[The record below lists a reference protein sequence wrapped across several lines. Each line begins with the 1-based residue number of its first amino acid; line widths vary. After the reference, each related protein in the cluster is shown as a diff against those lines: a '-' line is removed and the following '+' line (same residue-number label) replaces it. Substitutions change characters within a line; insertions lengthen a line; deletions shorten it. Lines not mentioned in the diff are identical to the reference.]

1 MQSATDYLVSDHRT
15 FCQIAYER
23 NSLLAVARLIKSI
36 TPLEKTTEYEEDEP
50 ESVSRLREVSPS
62 TIFPSPHPRSQLTPS
77 LQAALTAAAAVALF
91 DNDIRTAVTDELRL
105 IPALQAS
112 LAHPYVGVRYAAC
125 QCARALS
132 RAVSALRT
140 NIVDTGLGLAVFR
153 LFMKEDEDRQV
164 MYAASTV
171 VCNIVT
177 DFSPLRSVRRPRPLP
192 ALGG

>member
-1 MQSATDYLVSDHRT
+1 MGIDTDVTTQWVSFD
-15 FCQIAYER
+15 
-23 NSLLAVARLIKSI
+23 SGMDVVWDI
-36 TPLEKTTEYEEDEP
+36 THNKKKGHFYG
-50 ESVSRLREVSPS
+50 
-62 TIFPSPHPRSQLTPS
+62 
-77 LQAALTAAAAVALF
+77 
-91 DNDIRTAVTDELRL
+91 NM
-105 IPALQAS
+105 S

-177 DFSPLRSVRRPRPLP
+177 DFSPLRSVRRPCPLLV
-192 ALGG
+192 LGD